1 MIDDRI
7 KFLNDFSDWAICASK
22 AAKKNAVAVGFLDVA
37 LQTHS
42 LACLIALTESP
53 GDLVPVQ
60 IAGRQLIKRL
70 TPKELVLKGQL
81 DKIKQDPGF
90 RRSLDEAVRVF
101 LRAKRHGRDGS

>member
-22 AAKKNAVAVGFLDVA
+22 AAKKDAVAVGFLDVA

-42 LACLIALTESP
+42 LACLIALLESTE
-53 GDLVPVQ
+53 DLVTVQ
-60 IAGRQLIKRL
+60 IAGRQLLNRL
-70 TPKELVLKGQL
+70 TPKELILKGSL
-81 DKIKQDPGF
+81 DKIKQAPGF

-101 LRAKRHGRDGS
+101 LRAKRQGRNGE